1 MLLHVSQPAPAP
13 AIVAPAPNSDRDQF
27 PSCRNW
33 GAGQP
38 KPAGCTVP
46 QLRQYWIDLARPA
59 VDPELG
65 PVVETMTIDAEIHAG
80 YVPGQGG
87 EVARLTAL
95 VAAEM
100 PGWTIAGLSLADDP
114 GEEF

>member
-1 MLLHVSQPAPAP
+1 M
-13 AIVAPAPNSDRDQF
+13 
-27 PSCRNW
+27 
-33 GAGQP
+33 
-38 KPAGCTVP
+38 
-46 QLRQYWIDLARPA
+46 
-59 VDPELG
+59 
-65 PVVETMTIDAEIHAG
+65 VETTVIDAEIHAG